1 MNTVT
6 VLRTPSVT
14 PAVQHA
20 LLRLRAGASPW
31 PSWKF
36 DQSDRGLRI
45 TVGADPHC
53 DWQISSAGVE
63 EQELEIIF
71 TGRALLVRSARPYEG
86 ARLDG
91 QRLGDGWTAL
101 NDGARL
107 NFGFA
112 AIDVT
117 LVFAQNSADSEWI
130 PPRARPTL
138 QQGSFTSLESSVRD
152 RAALLDDFERATQQ
166 EREANPPSD
175 QVLLPHDEAERHA
188 RKPVDPELHG
198 PHLFDDVIEPQPVL
212 VRYTAY
218 TALLGIAYVIW
229 VMLLDSV

>member
-6 VLRTPSVT
+6 VLRTPSLN
-14 PAVQHA
+14 AGLQHA

-36 DQSDRGLRI
+36 DESDRGLQI
-45 TVGADPHC
+45 SVGADPHC

-71 TGRALLVRSARPYEG
+71 TGRALLVRSARPHEG

-91 QRLGDGWTAL
+91 QRLGEGWTAL
-101 NDGARL
+101 KDGARL
-107 NFGFA
+107 DFGLA

-117 LVFAQNSADSEWI
+117 LVFAQNTQDAAWV

-138 QQGSFTSLESSVRD
+138 QQAGFSKLESSVRD

-166 EREANPPSD
+166 EREANPPSEETSFA
-175 QVLLPHDEAERHA
+175 PDEAERQA
-188 RKPVDPELHG
+188 REQTVPEQRG
-198 PHLFDDVIEPQPVL
+198 PHLFDEVLEPQPVL

-218 TALLGIAYVIW
+218 TALLAVAYVVW